1 MKRAGFIALGV
12 GILLIA
18 FASSFAF
25 TVQQT
30 QRALV
35 VRLGMPIAVDDQP
48 GLYFKA
54 PFIDTVIYFERR
66 LISLEPPAE
75 QIILGDQ
82 KRIEVS
88 TYTRFR
94 ITDPL
99 AFYQAVGGVEQGQSR
114 LAQIVSSA
122 VRRELGQAKL
132 VDLLSTERD
141 RIIDKIRNEVI
152 ERGRSLGVDVVD
164 VRLLRA
170 DLPAETSQAIYDRM
184 KSERQRE
191 AKELRA
197 QGFEWAQEI
206 QARADRQRTVILAE
220 AQQKSKVARGEA
232 DAKASQILGEAYDHS
247 PAFYTFLRTQQTYRQ
262 TLAGASPML
271 LLSPDADF
279 LGALTRG
286 PTLADGMSAT
296 GVSATG
302 PGAPA
307 KGTPLPGPAPT
318 GTPKP

>member
-1 MKRAGFIALGV
+1 MKRHGFVALAVAAILGTIAL
-12 GILLIA
+12 
-18 FASSFAF
+18 SFAF
-25 TVQQT
+25 TVEET

-35 VRLGMPIAVDDQP
+35 VRLGMPLAVHDDP
-48 GLYFKA
+48 GLYFKV
-54 PFIDTVIYFERR
+54 PFIDTVIFFERR

-82 KRIEVS
+82 KRIEAS

-94 ITDPL
+94 ISDPL
-99 AFYQAVGGVEQGQSR
+99 AFYQAVGGIEQGQSR
-114 LAQIVSSA
+114 LAQIVNSA

-132 VDLLSTERD
+132 VDLLSAERD
-141 RIIDKIRNEVI
+141 RIIDAIRSQVI
-152 ERGRSLGVDVVD
+152 ERSRSLGVDVVE

-206 QARADRQRTVILAE
+206 QARADRQKTIILAE
-220 AQQKSKVARGEA
+220 AQQKAKVTRGEA
-232 DAKASQILGEAYDHS
+232 DATASQILGDAYDHS
-247 PAFYTFLRTQQTYRQ
+247 PTFYTFLRTQQTYRQ
-262 TLAGASPML
+262 TLAGASPTL
-271 LLSPDADF
+271 LLSPDVDF

-286 PTLADGMSAT
+286 PSPEPAGGGKPVAT
-296 GVSATG
+296 ARAEGS
-302 PGAPA
+302 
-307 KGTPLPGPAPT
+307 
-318 GTPKP
+318 PKP

>member
-1 MKRAGFIALGV
+1 MKRYGFVALAAAL
-12 GILLIA
+12 ILGAVAL
-18 FASSFAF
+18 SFAF
-25 TVQQT
+25 TVEET

-35 VRLGMPIAVDDQP
+35 VRLGMPLAVHDDP
-48 GLYFKA
+48 GLYFKV
-54 PFIDTVIYFERR
+54 PFIDTVIFFERR
-66 LISLEPPAE
+66 LVSLEPPAE

-82 KRIEVS
+82 KRIEAS

-94 ITDPL
+94 ISDPL
-99 AFYQAVGGVEQGQSR
+99 AFYQAVGGIEQGQSR
-114 LAQIVSSA
+114 LAQIVNSA

-141 RIIDKIRNEVI
+141 RIIDAIRTQVI
-152 ERGRSLGVDVVD
+152 ERSRSLGVDVVE

-206 QARADRQRTVILAE
+206 QARADRQKTVILAE
-220 AQQKSKVARGEA
+220 AQQKAKVTRGEA
-232 DAKASQILGEAYDHS
+232 DATASQILGDAYDRS
-247 PAFYTFLRTQQTYRQ
+247 PTFYTFLRTQQTYRQ
-262 TLAGASPML
+262 TLAGASPTL
-271 LLSPDADF
+271 LLSPDVDF

-286 PTLADGMSAT
+286 PS
-296 GVSATG
+296 
-302 PGAPA
+302 PEPA
-307 KGTPLPGPAPT
+307 GGEKPT
-318 GTPKP
+318 ARAEGISKQ

>member
-1 MKRAGFIALGV
+1 MKRYGFVGLAAAAILGAVAL
-12 GILLIA
+12 
-18 FASSFAF
+18 SFAF
-25 TVQQT
+25 TVEET

-35 VRLGMPIAVDDQP
+35 VRLGMPLAVHDDP
-48 GLYFKA
+48 GLYFKV
-54 PFIDTVIYFERR
+54 PFIDTVIFFERR
-66 LISLEPPAE
+66 LVSLEPPAE

-82 KRIEVS
+82 KRIEAS

-94 ITDPL
+94 ISDPL
-99 AFYQAVGGVEQGQSR
+99 AFYQAVGGIEQGQSR
-114 LAQIVSSA
+114 LAQIVNSA

-141 RIIDKIRNEVI
+141 RIIDAIRSQVI
-152 ERGRSLGVDVVD
+152 ERSRSLGVDVVE

-206 QARADRQRTVILAE
+206 QARADRQKTIILAE
-220 AQQKSKVARGEA
+220 AQQKAKVTRGEA
-232 DAKASQILGEAYDHS
+232 DAAASQILGDAYDRS

-262 TLAGASPML
+262 TLAGASPTL
-271 LLSPDADF
+271 LLSPDVDF
-279 LGALTRG
+279 LGALTKG
-286 PTLADGMSAT
+286 PSPEPTTGEKPSARAE
-296 GVSATG
+296 GG
-302 PGAPA
+302 PRP
-307 KGTPLPGPAPT
+307 
-318 GTPKP
+318 